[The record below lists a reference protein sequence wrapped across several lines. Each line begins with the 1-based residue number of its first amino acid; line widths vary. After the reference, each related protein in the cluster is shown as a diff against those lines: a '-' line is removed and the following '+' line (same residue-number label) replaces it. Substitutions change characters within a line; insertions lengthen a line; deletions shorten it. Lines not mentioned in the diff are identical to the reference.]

1 MRAVNSERI
10 FDDNLQLILSQLNN
24 EGGYDLVIGIPFFR
38 ESPHLPELLQL
49 VDKILCKLIG
59 KRYLI
64 VCAGDQ
70 YCNETLSTIQGL
82 QLENPHME
90 YLMPAEINGRGMSIR
105 TFLEIANVM
114 EADLIVFSANMEAE
128 QGIGINEVWLEQ
140 LLSPI
145 SGNYDM
151 AFGSMPQ
158 HFGLNSSAPYFTL
171 PILESIYGI
180 RISSASGGVYTFD
193 HSFVE
198 ELAEEAKF
206 WSGFIDGYGFDIWSI
221 TRALVWDKRICEI
234 QLGAKALLNNPQR
247 DNLIFFENAMILSEC
262 IKRDQDFWLKEH
274 LVIKVPDVL
283 ARRENGPSEIVEL
296 PVEMLLDEFRKLTVE
311 FAGILQS
318 SLPADMV
325 EEIKQLALSAPE
337 DFRMREELWVKGV
350 YCLLAEYA
358 FAMEEDKENG
368 DALWALA
375 ALYNGR
381 VATNILQINCFKN
394 SLKDFP
400 EKERRSLK
408 YQKITLI
415 CRKITEQY
423 WKQRAE
429 MSKNWAA
436 KAEKNKPVLVPLG
449 YMEYVPGKPIV
460 VPREIKGKDGRSVY
474 VESVFNGLRQKY
486 EDKFEKFIVRGLRLG
501 KDYDTAA
508 AIAAVGDFMEELECA
523 LDTLFPGDLT
533 TKEGTEKFVEKLLS
547 VLRKES
553 ILVVKEFILRDLF
566 THYPPVNLMIPLKH
580 GKVSDMLAAMDVRD
594 AMTYLDVAEDRYVS
608 DNYVE
613 KVFSFIRPTGFEK
626 IKIKPLIISEELPFA
641 VICHP
646 YICKLNHITGRLTIR
661 NIAKGKGG
669 KYPRIRY
676 FTSILRC
683 LAGARHYSYF
693 TEQIIRERKNI
704 GSKILNAMSN
714 SKAGG
719 DFSANNLFENV
730 HHRELVKMI
739 GNLAGKMAA
748 EGNTKC
754 ARLLRLMAE
763 GHGLCQVMK
772 DGTFL
777 TCTAWSWGSA
787 SFKGGDGIP
796 RAAYSSVEVRWFNHH
811 FIESMYGELGYGQDE
826 IMRRVYRFIE
836 KGNGEKTLLDSL
848 MHSPPKGVD
857 IIIQE
862 ITEEPSKPLQR
873 CNDRPLL
880 QPVADNAWE
889 SKYVL
894 NPGALRLEDKVYL
907 FYRAV
912 GKDGISRIG
921 LAVTDGYQVLERLP
935 EPIFSPVLPQERKGC
950 EDPRI
955 VIIDNRILMIYT
967 AYDGNIAQIGVASIS
982 VKDFLRRKFER
993 WRRDGLP
1000 FENIWDKDGI
1010 IFPEKIK
1017 GKYVLFHRIDPS
1029 MWAVYLD
1036 KLGNYASERQFI
1048 IMGPRPGRIWDSKK
1062 IGAGSQPIKTKY
1074 GWLLI
1079 YHGVDYSYIYRLG
1092 VILVDLQE
1100 PHKVLYRSPNA
1111 VLEPEKDFEL
1121 GEKGAWVPNVVFTCG
1136 AVPATETEVLDDN
1149 DEVLVYYGAADTSIG
1164 VAKAKVSDLIPEKYR
1179 TVINEE

>member
-1 MRAVNSERI
+1 MKAINTERI
-10 FDDNLQLILSQLNN
+10 FDDNLRIILSQLNN

-49 VDKILCKLIG
+49 VDKILRKLIG

-70 YCNETLSTIQGL
+70 YCNETLATIQGL

-90 YLMPAEINGRGMSIR
+90 YLMPAEISGRGMSIR

-128 QGIGINEVWLEQ
+128 QGIGINEIWLEQ

-151 AFGSMPQ
+151 VFGSMPQ
-158 HFGLNSSAPYFTL
+158 YFGLNSSAPYFTL
-171 PILESIYGI
+171 PVLESIYGM
-180 RISSASGGVYTFD
+180 RIGSASGGVYTFD

-206 WSGFIDGYGFDIWSI
+206 WSGFIDGYGFDIWAI
-221 TRALVWDKRICEI
+221 TRALVWGKMICEV
-234 QLGAKALLNNPQR
+234 QLGAKTILADPKR
-247 DNLIFFENAMILSEC
+247 ANLIFFENAMMLSEC

-283 ARRENGPSEIVEL
+283 ARRENGPLEIVEF
-296 PVEMLLDEFRKLTVE
+296 PVDMLLAEFKCLTTE
-311 FAGILQS
+311 FAGVLQS
-318 SLPADMV
+318 ALPVDMV
-325 EEIKQLALSAPE
+325 EEIKCLASTEPGAFSMQ
-337 DFRMREELWVKGV
+337 DELWVKGV
-350 YCLLAEYA
+350 CCLLTEYA
-358 FAMEEDKENG
+358 FAEGKDKESG
-368 DALWALA
+368 EALWALA

-381 VATNILQINCFKN
+381 VASNILQINNFREMVKA
-394 SLKDFP
+394 FP
-400 EKERRSLK
+400 ERERYSLAIH
-408 YQKITLI
+408 KIGLI
-415 CRKITEQY
+415 CRQITEQF
-423 WKQRAE
+423 WKQRVE
-429 MSKNWAA
+429 MSKRWVLQ
-436 KAEKNKPVLVPLG
+436 AEKFKPVLVPLG
-449 YMEYVPGKPIV
+449 YMEYVPGKPVV
-460 VPREIKGKDGRSVY
+460 VPREIKGKDERVAY
-474 VESVFNGLRQKY
+474 VESVFNLLRQKY
-486 EDKFEKFIVRGLRLG
+486 ENNFEKFIVKGLKLR
-501 KDYDTAA
+501 KDYSTAD
-508 AIAAVGDFMEELECA
+508 AIGAVSNFMEELESA
-523 LDTLFPGDLT
+523 LNELLPGDLT
-533 TKEGTEKFVEKLLS
+533 TKEGTEQFVEKLFS
-547 VLRKES
+547 ILRQEK
-553 ILVVKEFILRDLF
+553 ILVVKDFILRDLLI
-566 THYPPVNLMIPLKH
+566 HYPPVNLMIPLKYS
-580 GKVSDMLAAMDVRD
+580 KVSDMLAVIDVRD
-594 AMTYLDVAEDRYVS
+594 AMTYLGVVEDRYIS
-608 DNYVE
+608 DNYVD
-613 KVFSFIRPTGFEK
+613 KVFSFIRPNSFEK
-626 IKIKPLIISEELPFA
+626 IKIKPVIISNKLPFS
-641 VICHP
+641 ILCHP
-646 YICKLNHITGRLTIR
+646 NICELNYVTGRLTVR
-661 NIAKGKGG
+661 NTARGKGG
-669 KYPRIRY
+669 KYPKIRY
-676 FTSILRC
+676 FTAILRC
-683 LAGARHYSYF
+683 FASARHFTSF

-714 SKAGG
+714 SRAGG

-730 HHRELVKMI
+730 HHREIVKI
-739 GNLAGKMAA
+739 INSLAGKVAA
-748 EGNTKC
+748 DGNAKC

-787 SFKGGDGIP
+787 SFKGGEGIP
-796 RAAYSSVEVRWFNHH
+796 RAMYSSVEARWFNHC
-811 FIESMYGELGYGQDE
+811 FIESMYSELGYGQDE

-848 MHSPPKGVD
+848 MSAPPKGVD
-857 IIIQE
+857 VIIQE
-862 ITEEPSKPLQR
+862 ITEEPSKPFQR
-873 CNDRPLL
+873 CNDKPLL
-880 QPVADNAWE
+880 EPLVGNDWE

-894 NPGALRLEDKVYL
+894 NPGALRLQDKVYL

-921 LAVTDGYQVLERLP
+921 LAITDGYRVLERLP
-935 EPIFSPVLPQERKGC
+935 EPIFSPVLPQEEKGC

-955 VIIDNRILMIYT
+955 VVIDNRILMMYT
-967 AYDGNIAQIGVASIS
+967 AYDGNIAQIAVASIR
-982 VKDFLRRKFER
+982 VKDFLQRRFDR

-1029 MWAVYLD
+1029 MWAVYID
-1036 KLGNYASERQFI
+1036 KLGSYESERQYI

-1092 VILVDLQE
+1092 VILVDLQD

-1136 AVPATETEVLDDN
+1136 AVPAADKDVLDDN

-1179 TVINEE
+1179 VISD